1 MPLNNA
7 KEEYLATSS
16 ASPTNLRSGS
26 GDSIKRRRVTRA
38 CDHCRLKKVKCD
50 GKQPCIHCT
59 VYSHNCTYDRP
70 NIRNKKTMA
79 PLPSTPQSA
88 ALLQLIALNRMPSI
102 STINEN
108 LVLSQNILNLLFPK
122 LHFNFL
128 DDSPQEFNYKR
139 LQKIVSYLQ
148 TRNSSHVNINEISE
162 MYLDGDTPLASPS
175 TRLEHSLGSE
185 TSGDEA
191 LGAEFKLILP
201 SKQEALQLIYTT
213 WNKACV
219 LFRFYHRPSLLEEVD
234 LLYSLDPSHYTGRQ
248 QKFLPFMYSLLAC
261 GSLFLKNSNS
271 TDKSNSTLE
280 DDGFNYF
287 LEARRLIDVTN
298 VADLPSIQ
306 TIVMMILY
314 LQCSARLS
322 TCYSY
327 IGIAL
332 RSALKEGLHRNL
344 SIFQTKRKLD
354 PIEEDTRKRL
364 FFTIYK
370 MDIYINSLL
379 GLPRSMSEDEFDQE
393 FPIELDD
400 ELITRDEFLV
410 DKQNGRL
417 SSSACAN
424 HHTKL
429 TMILLKIVKELY
441 PIKVKAKL
449 VDGVPTMNIHDK
461 VTELEFELKTWCD
474 NLPSELYPTDPNDSK
489 GNDDIPEKFKL
500 ANYYLHFSFL
510 NCKISLYRPFIHYI
524 SNGYSGTNSDP
535 RSLIRGRNCIKV
547 ARLVVKLANKM
558 IDENLLIGT
567 YWFSMYTIFFSI
579 ACLIYYFHFA
589 NYNNLKNKSMGMNYA
604 GVYFD
609 DDLNIDMIRA
619 DIEIGKKV
627 LNTLKNMSNS
637 SMRIYNILNRLF
649 EQLNR
654 KTANNSLRSK
664 HLDDFPAG
672 AERSLIDI
680 GINNLED
687 LGNSNHLASGALDAD
702 ITVRK
707 AGEGD
712 NDMDKGNGIDNADKK
727 SAEKNFYEYDFLA
740 NSPAISDV
748 THATHASPS
757 KDLFPGASEAAR
769 LEGLTTTSSNNPNDT
784 NTANHL
790 DVDKLRDHDQKQ
802 NPSGSVPVGDKSPS
816 VVGSIYEPAAATS
829 DKCISGGDPLK
840 QFMHTPLDYV
850 PGVIDAVDAQIY
862 GRILPPYMLEGNVR
876 QAGNLESQLPTD
888 STRPELDLDLDGFDM
903 NYLDAADYSSV
914 LDSLNPF

>member
-1 MPLNNA
+1 MPL
-7 KEEYLATSS
+7 TSS
-16 ASPTNLRSGS
+16 AKDELHSTIGTPTNLRSGET
-26 GDSIKRRRVTRA
+26 IKRRRVTRA

-59 VYSHNCTYDRP
+59 VYSHTCTYDRP
-70 NIRNKKTMA
+70 NIRNKKSLA
-79 PLPSTPQSA
+79 PQPSTPQST

-102 STINEN
+102 TTINEN

-122 LHFNFL
+122 LNFNFL
-128 DDSPQEFNYKR
+128 DESPQEFDYKR
-139 LQKIVSYLQ
+139 LRKIVSHLQ
-148 TRNSSHVNINEISE
+148 ARNPNNVNLNEIGE
-162 MYLDGDTPLASPS
+162 MYMDGDSPLASPS
-175 TRLEHSLGSE
+175 TKLEQSMGSE
-185 TSGDEA
+185 ASGDEG
-191 LGAEFKLILP
+191 LGAEFRLILP
-201 SKQEALQLIYTT
+201 SKSEALQLIYTT

-234 LLYSLDPSHYTGRQ
+234 LLYSLDPSQYTGRQ

-261 GSLFLKNSNS
+261 GSLFSKSSNS
-271 TDKSNSTLE
+271 TDKTNSLLE

-344 SIFQTKRKLD
+344 SIFQSRRKLD
-354 PIEEDTRKRL
+354 PIEQDTRRRL

-379 GLPRSMSEDEFDQE
+379 GLPRSISEDEFDQE

-400 ELITRDEFLV
+400 ELITREAFLT
-410 DKQNGRL
+410 DQQDGRL

-441 PIKVKAKL
+441 PIKVRAKL

-461 VTELEFELKTWCD
+461 VTELEYELKLWCD
-474 NLPSELYPTDPNDSK
+474 NLPQELYPTDPSDIKRNDA
-489 GNDDIPEKFKL
+489 IPEKFKL

-524 SNGYSGTNSDP
+524 SNGYSATSSDP

-589 NYNNLKNKSMGMNYA
+589 NYNNLKDKNVGVNYA

-609 DDLNIDMIRA
+609 DDLNIDMIKA

-637 SMRIYNILNRLF
+637 SLRIYNILNRLF

-664 HLDDFPAG
+664 SLEQYPAASDG
-672 AERSLIDI
+672 SLIDI
-680 GINNLED
+680 GLNNLEGLSD
-687 LGNSNHLASGALDAD
+687 SNNQD
-702 ITVRK
+702 TVTVD
-707 AGEGD
+707 GEVVPAQ
-712 NDMDKGNGIDNADKK
+712 NDDKDKK
-727 SAEKNFYEYDFLA
+727 VVEKQFYEFLA
-740 NSPAISDV
+740 NMEAMEQDTP
-748 THATHASPS
+748 T
-757 KDLFPGASEAAR
+757 DLVGAAAR
-769 LEGLTTTSSNNPNDT
+769 LKGDCVENADADNVTGSKPSAADDLAGNGAEDGSLGMASTFEPVKSV
-784 NTANHL
+784 AN
-790 DVDKLRDHDQKQ
+790 
-802 NPSGSVPVGDKSPS
+802 
-816 VVGSIYEPAAATS
+816 
-829 DKCISGGDPLK
+829 GDPLK
-840 QFMHTPLDYV
+840 LFMHTPLEYV
-850 PGVIDAVDAQIY
+850 PGVIDAVDTQIY
-862 GRILPPYMLEGNVR
+862 GRILPPYMLEGNIR
-876 QAGNLESQLPTD
+876 QAGNLEGQSPDGSRQ
-888 STRPELDLDLDGFDM
+888 SLDMDMDGFDL
-903 NYLDAADYSSV
+903 NYMDQTDYGSV
-914 LDSLNPF
+914 MDSLNPF

>member
-1 MPLNNA
+1 MPLNSV

-16 ASPTNLRSGS
+16 ASPTNLRS

-128 DDSPQEFNYKR
+128 DDAPQEFNYKR
-139 LQKIVSYLQ
+139 LQKIVSHLQ
-148 TRNSSHVNINEISE
+148 SRNPTHVNIHEISE

-175 TRLEHSLGSE
+175 TRLEQSLGSE

-261 GSLFLKNSNS
+261 GSLFSKNSNS

-441 PIKVKAKL
+441 PIKVKTKL
-449 VDGVPTMNIHDK
+449 GDGLPTMNIHDK

-474 NLPSELYPTDPNDSK
+474 NLPSELYPTDPNDTKS
-489 GNDDIPEKFKL
+489 NDNIPEKFKL

-589 NYNNLKNKSMGMNYA
+589 NYNNLKNKSMGVNYA

-664 HLDDFPAG
+664 NLDDFPAG

-680 GINNLED
+680 GINNLEG
-687 LGNSNHLASGALDAD
+687 LGDSNHLATGALDAD

-707 AGEGD
+707 PGVTENDKNSGERH
-712 NDMDKGNGIDNADKK
+712 
-727 SAEKNFYEYDFLA
+727 FYEFMA
-740 NSPAISDV
+740 NSPTMSE
-748 THATHASPS
+748 ATPGKDIFPS
-757 KDLFPGASEAAR
+757 ASEAAR
-769 LEGLTTTSSNNPNDT
+769 MEGLTTSNTPN
-784 NTANHL
+784 L
-790 DVDKLRDHDQKQ
+790 DVDKLHDLTR
-802 NPSGSVPVGDKSPS
+802 SVPVGDNATGAKNSPL
-816 VVGSIYEPAAATS
+816 VVGSGFEQGDST
-829 DKCISGGDPLK
+829 DKGIPGGDPLK
-840 QFMHTPLDYV
+840 QFMHTPLEYV

-876 QAGNLESQLPTD
+876 QAGNLDSQPSND
-888 STRPELDLDLDGFDM
+888 QTRPELDLDIDGFDM
-903 NYLDAADYSSV
+903 NYLDATDYSSV

>member
-1 MPLNNA
+1 
-7 KEEYLATSS
+7 
-16 ASPTNLRSGS
+16 
-26 GDSIKRRRVTRA
+26 
-38 CDHCRLKKVKCD
+38 
-50 GKQPCIHCT
+50 
-59 VYSHNCTYDRP
+59 
-70 NIRNKKTMA
+70 MA

-88 ALLQLIALNRMPSI
+88 LLQLIVLSKMPSI

-122 LHFNFL
+122 LRFNFL
-128 DDSPQEFNYKR
+128 EDNSQDFDYKR
-139 LQKIVSYLQ
+139 FQKVVAFLQS
-148 TRNSSHVNINEISE
+148 RNPSHVSLNEISD
-162 MYLDGDTPLASPS
+162 MYLENETTSESPS

-191 LGAEFKLILP
+191 LGAEFKLMLP
-201 SKQEALQLIYTT
+201 SKNEALQLIYTT

-234 LLYSLDPSHYTGRQ
+234 LLYSLDPANYTGRQ

-261 GSLFLKNSNS
+261 GSLFSKDSNSSEQKNSS
-271 TDKSNSTLE
+271 LE

-344 SIFQTKRKLD
+344 SIFQSKRKLD

-379 GLPRSMSEDEFDQE
+379 GLPRSISEDEFDQE

-400 ELITRDEFLV
+400 ELITRDGLLV
-410 DKQNGRL
+410 DQQNGRI

-429 TMILLKIVKELY
+429 TMILSKIVKELY

-449 VDGVPTMNIHDK
+449 VDDVPVMNIHDK
-461 VTELEFELKTWCD
+461 VTELEYELKTWCD
-474 NLPSELYPTDPNDSK
+474 NLPPELFPTDPSDTKSN
-489 GNDDIPEKFKL
+489 NEIPDKFKL

-524 SNGYSGTNSDP
+524 SNGYSASNSDP
-535 RSLIRGRNCIKV
+535 RPLIRGRNCIKV

-589 NYNNLKNKSMGMNYA
+589 NYNNQANKTMGVNYA
-604 GVYFD
+604 GIYFD

-627 LNTLKNMSNS
+627 LNTLKSMSNS
-637 SMRIYNILNRLF
+637 SMRIYTILNRLF

-654 KTANNSLRSK
+654 KTANTSMRSK
-664 HLDDFPAG
+664 TMEEFPVG
-672 AERSLIDI
+672 ADRSLIDL
-680 GINNLED
+680 GINNLEN
-687 LGNSNHLASGALDAD
+687 LVGSNNLSAGGGLDSNLMIHKDA
-702 ITVRK
+702 
-707 AGEGD
+707 E
-712 NDMDKGNGIDNADKK
+712 
-727 SAEKNFYEYDFLA
+727 SAEKTGGKAFYEFLTPNPSGA
-740 NSPAISDV
+740 NV
-748 THATHASPS
+748 TNF
-757 KDLFPGASEAAR
+757 KDMYQGEAAP
-769 LEGLTTTSSNNPNDT
+769 LEGL
-784 NTANHL
+784 
-790 DVDKLRDHDQKQ
+790 
-802 NPSGSVPVGDKSPS
+802 
-816 VVGSIYEPAAATS
+816 ATS
-829 DKCISGGDPLK
+829 DTPNLDLDKLGSLSKSAPEEEGESDSRPVVPENYDSNPDKSSADPLK
-840 QFMHTPLDYV
+840 SFVHTPLDYV

-862 GRILPPYMLEGNVR
+862 GRLLPPYMLERNTR
-876 QAGNLESQLPTD
+876 LAGNLDNQIGNNPI
-888 STRPELDLDLDGFDM
+888 RQELDIDLDGFDM
-903 NYLDAADYSSV
+903 NYMDVADYSSV

>member
-1 MPLNNA
+1 
-7 KEEYLATSS
+7 
-16 ASPTNLRSGS
+16 
-26 GDSIKRRRVTRA
+26 
-38 CDHCRLKKVKCD
+38 
-50 GKQPCIHCT
+50 
-59 VYSHNCTYDRP
+59 
-70 NIRNKKTMA
+70 MA

-148 TRNSSHVNINEISE
+148 SRNSSHVNINEISE

-175 TRLEHSLGSE
+175 TRLEQSLGSE

-261 GSLFLKNSNS
+261 GSLFSKNSNS

-344 SIFQTKRKLD
+344 SIFQSKRKLD

-393 FPIELDD
+393 LPIELDD
-400 ELITRDEFLV
+400 ELITRDELLV

-489 GNDDIPEKFKL
+489 SNDDIPDKFKL

-589 NYNNLKNKSMGMNYA
+589 NYNNLKNKSMGVNYA

-664 HLDDFPAG
+664 SLDDYPAG
-672 AERSLIDI
+672 TERSLIDI
-680 GINNLED
+680 GINNLEG
-687 LGNSNHLASGALDAD
+687 LGDSNHLASGALDAD

-707 AGEGD
+707 PSESE
-712 NDMDKGNGIDNADKK
+712 NDKK
-727 SAEKNFYEYDFLA
+727 SGNKNFYEFLA
-740 NSPAISDV
+740 NSPTLSE
-748 THATHASPS
+748 ATPGQDIFPS
-757 KDLFPGASEAAR
+757 ASEAAR
-769 LEGLTTTSSNNPNDT
+769 MEGLTTSNTPN
-784 NTANHL
+784 L
-790 DVDKLRDHDQKQ
+790 DVGKLHDLTR
-802 NPSGSVPVGDKSPS
+802 SVPVGDNANGDKDCPS
-816 VVGSIYEPAAATS
+816 VVGSNYEPRVTVA
-829 DKCISGGDPLK
+829 DKAISGGDPLK

-876 QAGNLESQLPTD
+876 QAGNLENQLPNELI
-888 STRPELDLDLDGFDM
+888 RPELDIDLDGFDM

>member
-1 MPLNNA
+1 MPLSA
-7 KEEYLATSS
+7 SVKEEYLASV
-16 ASPTNLRSGS
+16 SPTNLRSGEN
-26 GDSIKRRRVTRA
+26 IKRRRVTRA

-122 LHFNFL
+122 LQFNFL
-128 DDSPQEFNYKR
+128 EESPQEFDYKR
-139 LQKIVSYLQ
+139 LQKIVMHLQ
-148 TRNSSHVNINEISE
+148 ARNPACVNLNEISE
-162 MYLDGDTPLASPS
+162 MYQDSDSLQPSPS
-175 TRLEHSLGSE
+175 TRLEQSMGSE

-201 SKQEALQLIYTT
+201 PKPEALQLIYTT

-261 GSLFLKNSNS
+261 GSLFSKSSNS
-271 TDKSNSTLE
+271 TDKTNSTLE

-344 SIFQTKRKLD
+344 SIFQSKRRLD

-379 GLPRSMSEDEFDQE
+379 GLPRSISEDEFDQE

-429 TMILLKIVKELY
+429 TMILSKIVKELY
-441 PIKVKAKL
+441 PIKVKTKP
-449 VDGVPTMNIHDK
+449 VDGEPAMNIHDK
-461 VTELEFELKTWCD
+461 VTELEFELKLWCD
-474 NLPSELYPTDPNDSK
+474 NLPAELYPTDPSDSK
-489 GNDDIPEKFKL
+489 SNDGIPEKFKL

-524 SNGYSGTNSDP
+524 SNGYAGTNSDP

-589 NYNNLKNKSMGMNYA
+589 NYNNLKNNTMGVNYA

-609 DDLNIDMIRA
+609 DDLNIDMIKA

-654 KTANNSLRSK
+654 KTAANNSMRSK
-664 HLDDFPAG
+664 NHEQYPSSTEG
-672 AERSLIDI
+672 SLMDI
-680 GINNLED
+680 GINNLEG
-687 LGNSNHLASGALDAD
+687 LSESNNQVPGALD
-702 ITVRK
+702 V
-707 AGEGD
+707 
-712 NDMDKGNGIDNADKK
+712 DMDKNDMKENKTGDKQ
-727 SAEKNFYEYDFLA
+727 FYEFFTNSAALGPEIGKDAYPNQAALMPDLSIA
-740 NSPAISDV
+740 NSPNI
-748 THATHASPS
+748 
-757 KDLFPGASEAAR
+757 
-769 LEGLTTTSSNNPNDT
+769 
-784 NTANHL
+784 
-790 DVDKLRDHDQKQ
+790 DVDKLQDL
-802 NPSGSVPVGDKSPS
+802 PSSVDNTDRPAQGEGSPADRAINSDMSADKS
-816 VVGSIYEPAAATS
+816 INN
-829 DKCISGGDPLK
+829 GDPLK
-840 QFMHTPLDYV
+840 QFMHTPLEYV

-862 GRILPPYMLEGNVR
+862 GRILPPYMLEGNIR
-876 QAGNLESQLPTD
+876 QAGSTDAHSLESA
-888 STRPELDLDLDGFDM
+888 RPELDIDIDGFDL
-903 NYLDAADYSSV
+903 NYLDPADYGSV
-914 LDSLNPF
+914 LESLNPF

>member
-1 MPLNNA
+1 MPL
-7 KEEYLATSS
+7 T
-16 ASPTNLRSGS
+16 ASVKDEFLCTVGTPTNQRSGES
-26 GDSIKRRRVTRA
+26 MKRRRVTRA

-59 VYSHNCTYDRP
+59 VYSHTCTYDRP
-70 NIRNKKTMA
+70 NIRNKKSLA
-79 PLPSTPQSA
+79 PQPSTPQST

-102 STINEN
+102 TTINEN

-122 LHFNFL
+122 FQFNFL
-128 DDSPQEFNYKR
+128 DESPQEFDYKR
-139 LQKIVSYLQ
+139 LQKIVAQLQ
-148 TRNSSHVNINEISE
+148 ARNPNYVNLNEIGE
-162 MYLDGDTPLASPS
+162 MYMDGDSPLASPS
-175 TRLEHSLGSE
+175 TKLEQSTGSE
-185 TSGDEA
+185 ASGDEG
-191 LGAEFKLILP
+191 LGAEFRIILP
-201 SKQEALQLIYTT
+201 SKSEAIQLIHTT
-213 WNKACV
+213 WNRACV

-234 LLYSLDPSHYTGRQ
+234 LLYSLDPSQYTGRQ
-248 QKFLPFMYSLLAC
+248 QKFLPFMYSVLAC
-261 GSLFLKNSNS
+261 GSLFSKSSNSN
-271 TDKSNSTLE
+271 DKANSLLE

-344 SIFQTKRKLD
+344 SIFQSRRKLD
-354 PIEEDTRKRL
+354 PIEQDTRRRL

-379 GLPRSMSEDEFDQE
+379 GLPRSISEDEFDQE

-400 ELITRDEFLV
+400 ELITREAFLT
-410 DKQNGRL
+410 DQQNGRL

-441 PIKVKAKL
+441 PIKVKTKL
-449 VDGVPTMNIHDK
+449 VDGSPPMNIHDK
-461 VTELEFELKTWCD
+461 VTELEYELKLWCD
-474 NLPSELYPTDPNDSK
+474 NLPRELYPTDPS
-489 GNDDIPEKFKL
+489 DIKSNNAIPDKFKL

-524 SNGYSGTNSDP
+524 SNGYSATNSDP

-558 IDENLLIGT
+558 IDDNLLIGT

-589 NYNNLKNKSMGMNYA
+589 NYNNLQNKNIGVNYA

-609 DDLNIDMIRA
+609 DDLNIDMIKA

-627 LNTLKNMSNS
+627 LNTLKNMSNA

-664 HLDDFPAG
+664 TLEQYPAASEG
-672 AERSLIDI
+672 SLIDI
-680 GINNLED
+680 GLNNLD
-687 LGNSNHLASGALDAD
+687 GLGDANNQDTVTLDNNMD
-702 ITVRK
+702 IGQK
-707 AGEGD
+707 DE
-712 NDMDKGNGIDNADKK
+712 NNKK
-727 SAEKNFYEYDFLA
+727 VVEKQFYEFLA
-740 NSPAISDV
+740 NIESL
-748 THATHASPS
+748 
-757 KDLFPGASEAAR
+757 DLGTPRELQGEAAR
-769 LEGLTTTSSNNPNDT
+769 LEGDCAAS
-784 NTANHL
+784 AE
-790 DVDKLRDHDQKQ
+790 VDKLKNIAEPSEGNLAGNGGVHGPADVASNFDQVADK
-802 NPSGSVPVGDKSPS
+802 NVPN
-816 VVGSIYEPAAATS
+816 
-829 DKCISGGDPLK
+829 GDPLK
-840 QFMHTPLDYV
+840 QFMHTPLEYV
-850 PGVIDAVDAQIY
+850 PGVIDAVDTQIY
-862 GRILPPYMLEGNVR
+862 GRILPPYMLEGNIR
-876 QAGNLESQLPTD
+876 QAGNIDGQTPD
-888 STRPELDLDLDGFDM
+888 SSRPGLDIDMDGFEMNYVDLDDFG
-903 NYLDAADYSSV
+903 SV
-914 LDSLNPF
+914 MDSLNPF